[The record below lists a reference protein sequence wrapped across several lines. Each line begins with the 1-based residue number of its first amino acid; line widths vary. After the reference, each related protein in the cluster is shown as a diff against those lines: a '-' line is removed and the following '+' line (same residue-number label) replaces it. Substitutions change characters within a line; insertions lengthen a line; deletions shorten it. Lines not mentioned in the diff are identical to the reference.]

1 MKAAPLRVDP
11 EQRFTCGSCARC
23 CRRWEILVSPAEVA
37 SFRSRDAARWFREA
51 DGTSEGTTRDPF
63 EAVPGWRGFH
73 RIRKRDDGACG
84 FLSTDNRCRLHEE
97 LGGGR
102 KPLTCRMFPYSF
114 HPAPDAVIVTASFG
128 CPTVL
133 ANHGERIADGA
144 TLESIKAL
152 KSEWFAGRHHAA
164 APRLLVPGRSIEPAS
179 LGILRDGLLTMLN
192 RADGGPRDLRL
203 NVRRMA
209 LLLDDLTRTRVVR
222 LADADFAEYVKL
234 TVPYAAAAD
243 TAVPARATGWVG
255 RLLQRGFLFV
265 VAATR
270 LRIEQAALSNFTI
283 RLRMFRLLAHFH
295 GLAPGFGRVN
305 VAALS
310 RKNGPAEAGRH
321 INAHVDVN
329 APEIQP
335 IVHHYL
341 RASIQ
346 SLGAGER
353 PLLDDLAIA
362 VSYLNAACA
371 LAVMNARAEGRPVDR
386 AVFSDALMEAVDLS
400 HSDDRGLLGRALRR
414 FAGGVGALHAF
425 ATQP

>member
-1 MKAAPLRVDP
+1 MQAAPLRVDP
-11 EQRFTCGSCARC
+11 EQRFTCASCARC
-23 CRRWEILVSPAEVA
+23 CRRWEILVSPAEVE

-51 DGTSEGTTRDPF
+51 DGAPEGATRDPF

-133 ANHGERIADGA
+133 ANQGERIAEGA
-144 TLESIKAL
+144 ALESIKAL
-152 KSEWFAGRHHAA
+152 KREWFAGHRDAA
-164 APRLLVPGRSIEPAS
+164 APRVLVPGRPIEPVS
-179 LGILRDGLLTMLN
+179 QRILRDGLLAMLN
-192 RADGGPRDLRL
+192 RAEGGQRDLRL

-209 LLLDDLTRTRVVR
+209 LVLDDLTRTRVVG
-222 LADADFAEYVKL
+222 LASADFAEYVKL
-234 TVPYAAAAD
+234 TVPYAASAD
-243 TAVPARATGWVG
+243 TAVPTRATGCVG

-270 LRIEQAALSNFTI
+270 LRIEHAALSPF
-283 RLRMFRLLAHFH
+283 RLRLEMFRLLAHFH
-295 GLAPGFGRVN
+295 RLAPAFGRVN
-305 VAALS
+305 VTALA
-310 RKNGPAEAGRH
+310 RE
-321 INAHVDVN
+321 HVDVN

-335 IVHHYL
+335 IAHHYL

-346 SLGAGER
+346 SLGAGDR
-353 PLLDDLAIA
+353 PVLDDFAIA

-371 LAVMNARAEGRPVDR
+371 LAVMNARAAGRPVDW
-386 AVFSDALMEAVDLS
+386 AMFSDALMEAVDLS

-414 FAGGVGALHAF
+414 FAGGVVALQTF